1 MIWCSRCLMPSTRP
15 RISFDEEGVCNACRF
30 HESKAQIDWQAR
42 AEEFRSI
49 CRGAKSHS
57 ASTGAVYDCIVPFSG
72 GKDSATVAW
81 RLREAGLR
89 PLLVTYGQLL
99 WTDVGRRNFDAV
111 ARAGFDILYWRVDQR
126 VSRAL
131 ARRWLVERGHPK
143 LHYDAG
149 VNAVPLITAV
159 KFGIPLVFYA
169 EHGESE
175 YGGHVLSEEHRKTR
189 DLAEVLENQVGDDA
203 RNWATDG
210 ISEADLYPYIMP
222 QSATY
227 PELCIEGTGDIMD
240 SLKWRPVPIKA
251 YYFSHFFRWDI
262 YENAKFARER
272 LNFWQANHC
281 EFGNNYYFA
290 AQNGLPEWWGK
301 SDGSFEG
308 FDSIDDMIDDLDYWL
323 MHIKFGFGRSAR
335 MASRLI
341 QNGHMTREQGLE
353 LVRRYDGE
361 FPRTYLPKVL
371 EYLDMTEPELVEIVD
386 RHRNPEIWEQK
397 DGEWQLKHP
406 PA

>member
-1 MIWCSRCLMPSTRP
+1 MRWCARCLMPSTRP

-42 AEEFRSI
+42 EAEFRQI
-49 CRGAKSHS
+49 VDTTHARRQPGQP
-57 ASTGAVYDCIVPFSG
+57 YDCIVPFSG
-72 GKDSATVAW
+72 GKDSATVAY
-81 RLREAGLR
+81 RLRQAGLHC
-89 PLLVTYGQLL
+89 LLVCYGQLL
-99 WTDVGRRNFDAV
+99 WTDVGRRNLSAV
-111 ARAGFDILYWRVDQR
+111 ADAGFDILYWRVSQAA
-126 VSRAL
+126 SRKL
-131 ARRWLVERGHPK
+131 ARRFLVERGHPK
-143 LHYDAG
+143 QHYDAG

-175 YGGHVLSEEHRKTR
+175 YGGHILSENHRRER

-210 ISEADLYPYIMP
+210 LTEADLYPYI
-222 QSATY
+222 Y
-227 PELCIEGTGDIMD
+227 PDLAGIERVG
-240 SLKWRPVPIKA
+240 VKA

-262 YENAKFARER
+262 YENAKLARETLGFVQKR
-272 LNFWQANHC
+272 HIGVDITRTYVDS
-281 EFGNNYYFA
+281 EGV
-290 AQNGLPEWWGK
+290 PRWWGK

-308 FDSIDDMIDDLDYWL
+308 FDSIDDMIDDLDYYL
-323 MHIKFGFGRSAR
+323 MHVKFGFGRSAR

-353 LVRRYDGE
+353 FVRRYDGE
-361 FPRTYLPKVL
+361 FPRTYLPQVL
-371 EYLDMTEPELVEIVD
+371 EYLDMSEAELVEIVD
-386 RHRNPEIWEQK
+386 RHRNPEIWDQK
-397 DGEWQLKHP
+397 DGKWRLKHP